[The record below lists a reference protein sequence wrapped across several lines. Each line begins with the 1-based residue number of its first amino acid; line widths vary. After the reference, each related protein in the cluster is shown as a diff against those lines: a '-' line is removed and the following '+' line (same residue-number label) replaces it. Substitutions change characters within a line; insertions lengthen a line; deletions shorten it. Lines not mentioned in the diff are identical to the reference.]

1 MCWPEE
7 EALMYEQSMK
17 HISLKNSCHPLCRTH
32 FSGGS
37 RGGSMGSMEP
47 PLLKDCLRKY
57 YAQMYTYTTFTL
69 ELCTSASTVA
79 ITHMCQLL
87 YQEFDM
93 RMAHV
98 HIYTTRSMWQQRVKE
113 AYSCIAP
120 SAARDGDMLS
130 VWEWL
135 FFGAL
140 HTALQPL
147 QPEAESRFLILWG
160 SNTTTRFS
168 SRSSNF
174 CNFTPRIYQKRPL
187 HFVHYQ
193 ASPAVQGWPGN
204 GD

>member
-1 MCWPEE
+1 MYLCSGAHTSTFFGQVWIYVGQKNPLSGRVTWRSAIYNRWQAIYWVCKHILSLVCWPEE

-98 HIYTTRSMWQQRVKE
+98 HIYTTRSMWQQQRQWVK
-113 AYSCIAP
+113 
-120 SAARDGDMLS
+120 
-130 VWEWL
+130 
-135 FFGAL
+135 
-140 HTALQPL
+140 
-147 QPEAESRFLILWG
+147 
-160 SNTTTRFS
+160 
-168 SRSSNF
+168 
-174 CNFTPRIYQKRPL
+174 
-187 HFVHYQ
+187 Q
-193 ASPAVQGWPGN
+193 ASEL
-204 GD
+204 